1 MSQNLFSKRFNVLL
15 EQEAVDAPDVD
26 AQAAAADLD
35 PNTSPDAYNDVEA
48 NTDPVANAKSVENVG
63 QLQSLQSWIQE
74 VDQFSE
80 YMNGLS
86 TESMQSQLNNS
97 ACDTLFADIA
107 RSETKKIGRIAQD
120 LRALSESLKAYLL
133 SSDAE

>member
-1 MSQNLFSKRFNVLL
+1 MSQNLYSKRFNVLL
-15 EQEAVDAPDVD
+15 EQEVADAPEVD

-35 PNTSPDAYNDVEA
+35 PNTPPDAYDDVEA
-48 NTDPVANAKSVENVG
+48 NTDPVADAKSVENVG
-63 QLQSLQSWIQE
+63 QIQSLQSWIQE

-86 TESMQSQLNNS
+86 QESMQSQLNNS

-133 SSDAE
+133 SSDSE